1 VALSYALVTP
11 AHDEE
16 HHLPRLG
23 ESVVAQTVEPDVW
36 LIVDDGSSDRTL
48 ELIRELEELHDW
60 VRSLRIPPAAGMGRG
75 GPVARSFS
83 SGLAALD
90 LEVDVVVKLDAD
102 VSLPPDHF
110 ERLLAAF
117 AADPRLGIASG
128 SAHERDHGVWKQRFS
143 TGTSVWGAVRAYRR
157 SCLPD
162 VLPLEERTGW
172 DAIDEHKAQL
182 CGWTT
187 ATFLELPFFH
197 HRAEGGRDAS
207 RYAAWRAQ
215 GDVAYYLGYRPTYLL
230 VRGAYRSLRE
240 PAALGMF
247 AGYAAAI
254 VSRKPRCADRGVR
267 ARVRE
272 QQRFRRLGRRAR
284 EALGRA
290 T

>member
-1 VALSYALVTP
+1 MALSYALVTP

-16 HHLPRLG
+16 DHLPRLG
-23 ESVVAQTVEPDVW
+23 ESVVAQTVKPDVW

-48 ELIRELEELHDW
+48 ELIGELEERHDW
-60 VRSLRIPPAAGMGRG
+60 VRSLRIPAAASMARG

-83 SGLAALD
+83 AGLAALD

-102 VSLPPDHF
+102 VSFPPDHF
-110 ERLLAAF
+110 ERLLACF
-117 AADPRLGIASG
+117 AADPRLGLASG
-128 SAHERDHGVWKQRFS
+128 SAHEWEHGVWKQRFS
-143 TGTSVWGAVRAYRR
+143 TGTGVWGAVRAYRR

-172 DAIDEHKAQL
+172 DSVDEHKAQL
-182 CGWTT
+182 RGWST

-207 RYAAWRAQ
+207 RYAAWRAE
-215 GDVAYYLGYRPTYLL
+215 GDVAYYLGYRPSYLL
-230 VRGAYRSLRE
+230 VRAAYRSLRE
-240 PAALGMF
+240 PAAVGMI
-247 AGYAAAI
+247 AGYSAALLR
-254 VSRKPRCADRGVR
+254 RKPRCADGGVR
-267 ARVRE
+267 TRVRE
-272 QQRFRRLGRRAR
+272 QQRLRTLGRRAR